1 MEVVMKPTVF
11 RSVLALTALAACSD
25 GSSLGSPTPPTVTH
39 TTFVA
44 VGDSATVGAKLDEF
58 RTALGGFLHAPAAPA
73 ADSGRREINW
83 DGVPPGLTNVDTFP
97 ATFFNINST
106 RGAVF
111 AGPGNGFRVDSS
123 NFASINAGLATQFK
137 AFSPKKLFMP
147 VGSNV
152 MEVSF
157 DIVHTQT
164 PGVVNGFGVVFS
176 DVDRT
181 GSTHVAFYDA
191 NNVLL
196 ADLQAPGR
204 AGAQEFSFLGAVFR
218 SAIVRRVV
226 ITSGDSALNGTVVDL
241 SMGGTA
247 DLVSMDDF
255 VYGEPQ
261 PIQSSQSTRY

>member
-1 MEVVMKPTVF
+1 MKPSVF
-11 RSVLALTALAACSD
+11 RSALALTTLAACSD
-25 GSSLGSPTPPTVTH
+25 GSLGSPTPPIVTH
-39 TTFVA
+39 TTFAVA
-44 VGDSATVGAKLDEF
+44 GDSATVGAKLDAF
-58 RTALGGFLHAPAAPA
+58 RTALGGSLHPPAAPA

-83 DGVPPGLTNVDTFP
+83 DGVPPALTNVDTFP
-97 ATFFNINST
+97 ATFFNVNST

-111 AGPGNGFRVDSS
+111 AGLGTGFRVDSS
-123 NFASINAGLATQFK
+123 SFVSINPAFATQFK

-147 VGSNV
+147 VGSSV

-176 DVDRT
+176 DVDRA

-196 ADLQAPGR
+196 ADLQAPAS
-204 AGAQEFSFLGAVFR
+204 AGAQQFSFLGAVFA
-218 SAIVRRVV
+218 SAVVRRVV
-226 ITSGDSALNGTVVDL
+226 ITSGDAALNGTIMDL
-241 SMGGTA
+241 SAGGTA
-247 DLVSMDDF
+247 DLVAMDDF

-261 PIQSSQSTRY
+261 PIPSTQSARY